1 MHTSAHDHTNRHRH
15 RTMARGVNKVI
26 LIGHLGQ
33 DPDFRL
39 LDSGT
44 GVCNMSLA
52 TDESYTDRNGNRV
65 DQTEWHRI
73 EAWGRVAENCNEY
86 LQKGAKVYVEG
97 SLKTDEWEDRDGNDR
112 RTTKIKARRVLFLD
126 RAGSATNAAAN
137 GSRRAANGVA
147 EPAGDGFVP
156 DDEMPF

>member
-1 MHTSAHDHTNRHRH
+1 
-15 RTMARGVNKVI
+15 MARGVNTVI

-112 RTTKIKARRVLFLD
+112 RTTKVKARRVLFLD
-126 RAGSATNAAAN
+126 RAGTSTNGRSN
-137 GSRRAANGVA
+137 GSRRVANGVA
-147 EPAGDGFVP
+147 EPAGDGFVA